1 VFIYLNVLWRAL
13 HKIFK
18 WIKQHLKIKSFWGTS
33 ESAVRIQIFTA
44 ITAYCMVAIVEHD
57 LQLHRTTYEVL
68 RILSASLLDKTPIK
82 DLFAHEPV
90 YDAND
95 GQLTLNFF

>member
-1 VFIYLNVLWRAL
+1 MDKAA
-13 HKIFK
+13 
-18 WIKQHLKIKSFWGTS
+18 LKIKSFWGIT

-57 LQLHRTTYEVL
+57 LQLRRSAYEVL

-82 DLFAHEPV
+82 ELFFQTMPDV
-90 YDAND
+90 VDD
-95 GQLTLNFF
+95 GQLSLNFF